1 MVAKP
6 GDVLQ
11 HLAQLPELGVLR
23 PDLDTVRMVTK
34 TTSVHMLEAMFDDVR
49 RLLLHTIT
57 SFRTSL
63 TDLLAAP

>member
-23 PDLDTVRMVTK
+23 PDLDTVRTLTK
-34 TTSVHMLEAMFDDVR
+34 TTSLHLLEAMFDEAA
-49 RLLLHTIT
+49 IIA

-63 TDLLAAP
+63 AGLLTAP

>member
-23 PDLDTVRMVTK
+23 PDLDTVITVTK
-34 TTSVHMLEAMFDDVR
+34 TTSVHLLEAMFDEAA
-49 RLLLHTIT
+49 IKA

-63 TDLLAAP
+63 AGLLTAP